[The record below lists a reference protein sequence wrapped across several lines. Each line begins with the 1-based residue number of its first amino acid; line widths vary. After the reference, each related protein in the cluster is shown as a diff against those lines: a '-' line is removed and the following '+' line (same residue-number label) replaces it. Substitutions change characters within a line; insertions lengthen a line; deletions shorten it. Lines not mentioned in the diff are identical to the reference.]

1 MFNIS
6 IKTII
11 SVTGDQKRMTY
22 TYIKKVMHQCRCT
35 SHCHFRRLIQLRH
48 PCDTEVLQ
56 VQSAPPVCS
65 HNAQINSRHIYI
77 STVHVKRCR
86 QQKCDMWPM
95 CTTAYVCQ
103 LHRPCMDKRVQ
114 NILHVTFTN
123 YNPSL
128 KFLVSNIKKY
138 CETTDTTDSNLT
150 WSMLLLYLIKWNVCN
165 IITLQKLAWKEISL
179 LACNCACCQNQ
190 QKSLTQCY
198 VTSCRMRFVSHKVLL
213 VSHET
218 ASSSAEC
225 SRDKPPFSFV
235 REQDSTMWDIV
246 WVLPQRHR
254 SVSVSRHF
262 LLQVPQCP
270 CYVTRRNGVRNVQR
284 WCWYMLKVK

>member
-198 VTSCRMRFVSHKVLL
+198 ATSCRMRFVSHNYW
-213 VSHET
+213 
-218 ASSSAEC
+218 SAT
-225 SRDKPPFSFV
+225 K
-235 REQDSTMWDIV
+235 QH
-246 WVLPQRHR
+246 LHPQ
-254 SVSVSRHF
+254 SVAEISRHSV
-262 LLQVPQCP
+262 LSGNRIQQCETSSGS
-270 CYVTRRNGVRNVQR
+270 CHKDTDQ
-284 WCWYMLKVK
+284 CL

>member
-77 STVHVKRCR
+77 STVHVKRCQ

-103 LHRPCMDKRVQ
+103 LHRSCMDKKSPEY
-114 NILHVTFTN
+114 F
-123 YNPSL
+123 
-128 KFLVSNIKKY
+128 
-138 CETTDTTDSNLT
+138 
-150 WSMLLLYLIKWNVCN
+150 VCN
-165 IITLQKLAWKEISL
+165 VHKLQPIVEIFGE
-179 LACNCACCQNQ
+179 QH
-190 QKSLTQCY
+190 QKILWNY
-198 VTSCRMRFVSHKVLL
+198 
-213 VSHET
+213 
-218 ASSSAEC
+218 
-225 SRDKPPFSFV
+225 
-235 REQDSTMWDIV
+235 
-246 WVLPQRHR
+246 
-254 SVSVSRHF
+254 
-262 LLQVPQCP
+262 
-270 CYVTRRNGVRNVQR
+270 
-284 WCWYMLKVK
+284 WYNR